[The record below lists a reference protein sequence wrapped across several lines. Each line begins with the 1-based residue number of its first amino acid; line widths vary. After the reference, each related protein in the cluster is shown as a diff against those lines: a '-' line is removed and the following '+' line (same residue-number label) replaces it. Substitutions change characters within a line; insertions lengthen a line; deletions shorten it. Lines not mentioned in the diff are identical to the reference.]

1 MSKYTIELR
10 YLAEDKNFN
19 IFAFPYNFIDEDL
32 KGIFE
37 QRFIEHFYF
46 HEIGFETVRRF
57 QQRLMATLNR
67 IAPYYTQLYQTE
79 LASKKVDFMLNKDLK
94 ETFIRELARENNKNQ
109 INTNQN
115 DLTSSD
121 LTSNEIINKENST
134 SNSDNK
140 ESSIDG
146 ALAQVSE
153 GYLTS
158 QNIENITAT
167 ANSTNTSNNKSNS
180 VSNSVT
186 NGKLKEDEQGK
197 ELEKTE
203 LISQGNIGVTS
214 SAELLEKWRSVLINI
229 FEMYLEECE
238 NLFMLV
244 M

>member
-109 INTNQN
+109 LNTNQN

>member
-109 INTNQN
+109 LNTNQN

-214 SAELLEKWRSVLINI
+214 SAELLEKWRSVIINI

>member
-67 IAPYYTQLYQTE
+67 IAPYYTQLYKTE

-94 ETFIRELARENNKNQ
+94 ETFIRELTTENNKNQ
-109 INTNQN
+109 LNTNQN

>member
-1 MSKYTIELR
+1 MSKFTVELR
-10 YLAEDKNFN
+10 HIVNDQNFN
-19 IFAFPYNFIDEDL
+19 LFGFPYNFIDEDL
-32 KGIFE
+32 KGVFE

-46 HEIGFETVRRF
+46 HEIGIIPVRRF

-67 IAPYYTQLYQTE
+67 IAPYYSQLYQTE

-94 ETFIRELARENNKNQ
+94 ETFIRELTTENNKNQ
-109 INTNQN
+109 LNTNQN
-115 DLTSSD
+115 DLTSND
-121 LTSNEIINKENST
+121 VTSNEIINKENSI

-180 VSNSVT
+180 VSNSIT

-197 ELEKTE
+197 EVEKTE

-214 SAELLEKWRSVLINI
+214 SAELLEKWRSVIINI

-238 NLFMLV
+238 NLFMLF